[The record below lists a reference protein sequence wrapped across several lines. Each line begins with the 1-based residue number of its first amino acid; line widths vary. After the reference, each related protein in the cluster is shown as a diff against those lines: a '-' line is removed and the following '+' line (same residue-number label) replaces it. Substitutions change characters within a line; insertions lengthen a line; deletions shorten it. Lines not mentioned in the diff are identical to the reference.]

1 MKKIING
8 KKYDTDT
15 AKELASDGNG
25 LGYRDFRNVH
35 EALYI
40 KRTGEYFL
48 YGCGGAMSK
57 YAHAIDDNSWSGGE
71 KIVPLTE
78 AEAREWAETHIDA
91 DEYEA
96 IFGEV
101 EE

>member
-15 AKELASDGNG
+15 AKSMLSWSNDRTDFSYCHEEL
-25 LGYRDFRNVH
+25 YR
-35 EALYI
+35 
-40 KRTGEYFL
+40 KKTGGFFL
-48 YGCGGAMSK
+48 YGSGGPMSK
-57 YAHAIDDNSWSGGE
+57 YTKSCGDNCWSGAE
-71 KIVPLTE
+71 EIIPLTE
-78 AEAREWAETHIDA
+78 VEARKWAEEHGDA
-91 DEYEA
+91 DDYEA

>member
-1 MKKIING
+1 MKKIINR

-15 AKELASDGNG
+15 AKCLLSWDNNHTGFSYCHEEL
-25 LGYRDFRNVH
+25 YR
-35 EALYI
+35 
-40 KRTGEYFL
+40 KKTGEFFL
-48 YGCGGAMSK
+48 YGHGGPMSK
-57 YAHAIDDNSWSGGE
+57 YTKSCGDNSWSGAE
-71 KIVPLTE
+71 EIIPLSE
-78 AEAREWAETHIDA
+78 AEARKWAEEHGDA

>member
-1 MKKIING
+1 MKQIING

-15 AKELASDGNG
+15 AKEIAHYCAPGSVQDFSYSEETL
-25 LGYRDFRNVH
+25 YR
-35 EALYI
+35 
-40 KRTGEYFL
+40 KKTGEYFL
-48 YGCGGAMSK
+48 YGKGGPASRYSRSCGQNQWEGDQR
-57 YAHAIDDNSWSGGE
+57 I
-71 KIVPLTE
+71 IPFTE
-78 AEAREWAETHIDA
+78 YEARAWAERCIDA